1 MSSEG
6 MIKRGKKY
14 SERMANNFSVPTGVD
29 ENHPDVKAYQESTG
43 NSTVTPTPK
52 SSSTSRKVK

>member
-1 MSSEG
+1 